1 MIGELQGD
9 SAMAA
14 SGKAQPRGTRAEGR
28 KSIFITGAASGIG
41 LATARRFAGAGW
53 FVGLADIDAKGLA
66 AALEA
71 IGPANGMTCSL
82 DVRHRSAW
90 KRELAAFAKATD
102 GRLDVLMNN
111 AGVARGG
118 YLEAQTPDEVDLQID
133 VNLKGVLN
141 GCQAAFDLLA
151 ATPGAIVVN
160 VASVAG
166 VVAPPRMA
174 VYAATKFAVR
184 GLSEA
189 LEAEFSRIG
198 VGVRCILP
206 WFIDTPLLDKARFSG
221 NEDLRVSLRHQ
232 KVPVYPVED
241 VVEAVWRAVHGKAL
255 HHLVGGQARRIG
267 WLARLAPGLVRRRL
281 KQQIEAL

>member
-1 MIGELQGD
+1 
-9 SAMAA
+9 MAA
-14 SGKAQPRGTRAEGR
+14 SGKAQANGRRA
-28 KSIFITGAASGIG
+28 IFITGAASGIG
-41 LATARRFAGAGW
+41 LASAKRFARGGW

-71 IGPANGMTCSL
+71 IGPGNGSVHRL

-90 KRELAAFAKATD
+90 KVELAAFAKATG

-111 AGVARGG
+111 AGIARGG
-118 YLEAQTPDEVDLQID
+118 YLESQAPDDVDLQVD
-133 VNLKGVLN
+133 VNLKGALN
-141 GCQAAFDLLA
+141 GCQAAFDLLC
-151 ATPGAIVVN
+151 ATPGALVVN

-189 LEAEFSRIG
+189 LEAEYARVG
-198 VGVRCILP
+198 VGVRCIMP

-232 KVPVYPVED
+232 KIPVYPVDD
-241 VVEAVWRAVHGKAL
+241 VAEAVWTAVHGKGL
-255 HHLVGGQARRIG
+255 HHLVGGQAQQIG
-267 WLARLAPGLVRRRL
+267 LLSRLAPAFVRKRLRR
-281 KQQIEAL
+281 QVEAM

>member
-1 MIGELQGD
+1 
-9 SAMAA
+9 MAA
-14 SGKAQPRGTRAEGR
+14 SGKAQAEGR
-28 KSIFITGAASGIG
+28 RAIFITGAASGIG
-41 LATARRFAGAGW
+41 LATAKRFAAAGW

-71 IGPANGMTCSL
+71 IGPANGTTHSL

-90 KRELAAFAKATD
+90 KRELAVFAKAAG

-111 AGVARGG
+111 AGVAKGG
-118 YLEAQTPDEVDLQID
+118 YLEAQSAEDVDLQVD

-198 VGVRCILP
+198 VGVRCIMP

-221 NEDLRVSLRHQ
+221 NEDLRVSLRTE

-241 VVEAVWRAVHGKAL
+241 VSEAVWAAVHGKAL
-255 HHLVGGQARRIG
+255 HHLVGGQARQIG
-267 WLARLAPGLVRRRL
+267 FLNRFLPELVRRRL
-281 KQQIEAL
+281 RRQVEAL

>member
-1 MIGELQGD
+1 
-9 SAMAA
+9 MAA
-14 SGKAQPRGTRAEGR
+14 SGKAQADGR
-28 KSIFITGAASGIG
+28 RTIFITGAASGIG
-41 LATARRFAGAGW
+41 LATARRFAAGGW

-66 AALEA
+66 AALVA
-71 IGPANGMTCSL
+71 IGPSNGVTCTL

-90 KRELAAFAKATD
+90 KRELAVFAKATD

-118 YLEAQTPDEVDLQID
+118 YLEAQSPDDVDLQVD

-151 ATPGAIVVN
+151 ATPGALVVN

-198 VGVRCILP
+198 VGVRCIMP

-221 NEDLRVSLRHQ
+221 NEDLRVSLRTE

-241 VVEAVWRAVHGKAL
+241 VSDAVWAAVNGKPAL
-255 HHLVGGQARRIG
+255 HHLVGGQARQVGFLNRF
-267 WLARLAPGLVRRRL
+267 LPGLVRRRL
-281 KQQIEAL
+281 RQQLEAL

>member
-1 MIGELQGD
+1 
-9 SAMAA
+9 MAA
-14 SGKAQPRGTRAEGR
+14 SGKAQANGRRA
-28 KSIFITGAASGIG
+28 IFITGAASGIG
-41 LATARRFAGAGW
+41 LASAKRFARGGW

-71 IGPANGMTCSL
+71 IGPGNGSVHRL

-90 KRELAAFAKATD
+90 KAELAAFAKATG

-111 AGVARGG
+111 AGIARGG
-118 YLEAQTPDEVDLQID
+118 YLEAQAADDVDLQVD

-141 GCQAAFDLLA
+141 GCQAAFDLLC
-151 ATPGAIVVN
+151 ATPGALVVN

-189 LEAEFSRIG
+189 LEAEYARVG
-198 VGVRCILP
+198 VGIRCIMP

-232 KVPVYPVED
+232 KIPVYPVDD
-241 VVEAVWRAVHGKAL
+241 VAEAVWTAVHGKGL
-255 HHLVGGQARRIG
+255 HYLVGGQAQQIG
-267 WLARLAPGLVRRRL
+267 LLSRLAPALVRKRLRR
-281 KQQIEAL
+281 QVEAM

>member
-1 MIGELQGD
+1 MTAI
-9 SAMAA
+9 
-14 SGKAQPRGTRAEGR
+14 RTHAEGR
-28 KSIFITGAASGIG
+28 RTIFITGAASGIG
-41 LATARRFAGAGW
+41 LATAKRFATGGW

-66 AALEA
+66 AALTA
-71 IGPANGMTCSL
+71 IGPANGIVCSL

-90 KRELAAFAKATD
+90 KRELALFAKATD

-111 AGVARGG
+111 AGIAKGG
-118 YLEAQTPDEVDLQID
+118 YLEAQAPDDVDLQVD

-189 LEAEFSRIG
+189 LEAEFARVG
-198 VGVRCILP
+198 VGVRCIMP
-206 WFIDTPLLDKARFSG
+206 WFIDTPLLDKARLSG
-221 NEDLRVSLRHQ
+221 NEDLRYALRHE

-241 VVEAVWRAVHGKAL
+241 ASEAVWTAVHGKPRL
-255 HHLVGGQARRIG
+255 HHLVGGQARQIG
-267 WLARLAPGLVRRRL
+267 LLSRFLPGLVR
-281 KQQIEAL
+281 KQLHKQIEAL

>member
-1 MIGELQGD
+1 MTAI
-9 SAMAA
+9 
-14 SGKAQPRGTRAEGR
+14 RTHAEGR
-28 KSIFITGAASGIG
+28 RAIFITGAASGIG
-41 LATARRFAGAGW
+41 LATAKRFAAGGW

-66 AALEA
+66 AALAA
-71 IGPANGMTCSL
+71 IGPASGMTCSL

-90 KRELAAFAKATD
+90 KRELALFAKATD

-111 AGVARGG
+111 AGVAKGG
-118 YLEAQTPDEVDLQID
+118 YLEAQAPDDVDLQVD

-151 ATPGAIVVN
+151 ATPGAIAVN

-189 LEAEFSRIG
+189 LEAEFARVG
-198 VGVRCILP
+198 VGVRCIMP
-206 WFIDTPLLDKARFSG
+206 WFIDTPLLDKARLSG
-221 NEDLRVSLRHQ
+221 NEDLRYALRHE

-241 VVEAVWRAVHGKAL
+241 VSEAVWAAVHSKPRL
-255 HHLVGGQARRIG
+255 HHLVGGQARQIG
-267 WLARLAPGLVRRRL
+267 LLSRLLPNLVR
-281 KQQIEAL
+281 KQLHKQIEAL

>member
-1 MIGELQGD
+1 M
-9 SAMAA
+9 AAA
-14 SGKAQPRGTRAEGR
+14 SGRADGR
-28 KSIFITGAASGIG
+28 RAIFITGAASGIG
-41 LATARRFAGAGW
+41 LATAKRFAAAGW

-66 AALEA
+66 VALEA
-71 IGPANGMTCSL
+71 IGPANGMICSL
-82 DVRHRSAW
+82 DVRHRSGW
-90 KRELAAFAKATD
+90 KRELALFARATG
-102 GRLDVLMNN
+102 GRLDVLLNN
-111 AGVARGG
+111 AGLAKGG
-118 YLEAQTPDEVDLQID
+118 YLETQTAEEVDLQVD

-189 LEAEFSRIG
+189 LEAEFARIG
-198 VGVRCILP
+198 VGVRCIMP

-221 NEDLRVSLRHQ
+221 NEDLRVSLRHE

-241 VVEAVWRAVHGKAL
+241 VSEAIWAAVHGKPRL

-267 WLARLAPGLVRRRL
+267 VLNRWLPDLVRRRL
-281 KQQIEAL
+281 RRQLEAL

>member
-1 MIGELQGD
+1 MT
-9 SAMAA
+9 
-14 SGKAQPRGTRAEGR
+14 TRNTGR
-28 KSIFITGAASGIG
+28 ADGRRAIFITGAASGIG
-41 LATARRFAGAGW
+41 LATAQRFANGGW
-53 FVGLADIDAKGLA
+53 FVGLADIDTKGLA
-66 AALEA
+66 AALA
-71 IGPANGMTCSL
+71 TIGPVNGMTCTL

-90 KRELAAFAKATD
+90 RRELAAFARATE

-118 YLEAQTPDEVDLQID
+118 YLEAQSADDVDLQVD

-141 GCQAAFDLLA
+141 GCQLAFDMLA
-151 ATPGAIVVN
+151 ATPGALVLN

-189 LEAEFSRIG
+189 LEAEFARVG
-198 VGVRCILP
+198 VGVRCIMP

-221 NEDLRVSLRHQ
+221 NEDLRVSLRTER
-232 KVPVYPVED
+232 VPVYPVED
-241 VVEAVWRAVHGKAL
+241 VSEAVWRAVHGKPAL
-255 HHLVGGQARRIG
+255 HHLVGGRARQVGLLNRI
-267 WLARLAPGLVRRRL
+267 APALVRRRL
-281 KQQIEAL
+281 RRQLEAL

>member
-1 MIGELQGD
+1 M
-9 SAMAA
+9 SVF
-14 SGKAQPRGTRAEGR
+14 KAQADGRRA
-28 KSIFITGAASGIG
+28 IFITGAASGIG
-41 LATARRFAGAGW
+41 LATAKRFAAGGW
-53 FVGLADIDAKGLA
+53 FVGLADIDTKGLI

-90 KRELAAFAKATD
+90 KRELALFAKATD

-111 AGVARGG
+111 AGIAKGG
-118 YLEAQTPDEVDLQID
+118 YLEAQSPDEVDLQVD

-151 ATPGAIVVN
+151 ATPGAMVVN
-160 VASVAG
+160 MASAAG
-166 VVAPPRMA
+166 VVAPPRLA

-189 LEAEFSRIG
+189 LEAEFARVG
-198 VGVRCILP
+198 VGVRCIMP
-206 WFIDTPLLDKARFSG
+206 WFIDTPLLDKARLSG
-221 NEDLRVSLRHQ
+221 NEDLRFSLRRE

-241 VVEAVWRAVHGKAL
+241 VSEAVWAAVHGKPRL

-267 WLARLAPGLVRRRL
+267 FLNRLFPSLVRRQLR
-281 KQQIEAL
+281 KQLEAL

>member
-1 MIGELQGD
+1 M
-9 SAMAA
+9 
-14 SGKAQPRGTRAEGR
+14 SGITKAQADGRRA
-28 KSIFITGAASGIG
+28 IFITGAASGIG

-53 FVGLADIDAKGLA
+53 FVGLADIDTKGLA
-66 AALEA
+66 AALDA
-71 IGPANGMTCSL
+71 IGPANGIVCNL

-90 KRELAAFAKATD
+90 KRELAVFAKATG

-111 AGVARGG
+111 AGLAKGG
-118 YLEAQTPDEVDLQID
+118 YLETQTPDDVDLQID

-151 ATPGAIVVN
+151 ATPGALVVN

-166 VVAPPRMA
+166 VVAPPRMS

-198 VGVRCILP
+198 VGVRCIMP

-221 NEDLRVSLRHQ
+221 NEDLRVSLRQ
-232 KVPVYPVED
+232 EKVPVYPVSD
-241 VVEAVWRAVHGKAL
+241 VSEAVWAAVHGKPRL
-255 HHLVGGQARRIG
+255 HHLVGGQARQIG
-267 WLARLAPGLVRRRL
+267 LLNRFLPGLVRRRL
-281 KQQIEAL
+281 ARQIDVL